1 MDAQK
6 TDIWRL
12 RAQEMKSQAERAQTP
27 ELRASY
33 LAMAEDWAQL
43 AEHSEDSSADS

>member
-6 TDIWRL
+6 TDVWRQ
-12 RAQEMKSQAERAQTP
+12 RAQEMKSQADRAQTP

-43 AEHSEDSSADS
+43 AEQNDGSSAES